1 MINTE
6 QRRESIIEQLRREGV
21 VRVEDLSALYNVSS
35 VTIRNDL
42 RWLEK
47 SGCAIRG
54 YGGAQLNRQFVF
66 DRPLED
72 KGKINRDVK
81 FAIAKAAA
89 ALINDGEA
97 VIIDSGSTTSLMTK
111 HLESKKELVV
121 MTNAIN
127 IAYELAS
134 RENIHLMVLGGNV
147 RSASWS
153 IDGPTAEQHI
163 RQYRFDKLFL
173 GVDGFDLAS
182 GITTPQLGEAQI
194 NRAMCDVSREIIAV
208 ADSSK
213 FGRTSFCLIREVERI
228 HRLVTDSAISEQYV
242 RALEKMGVDIIIA
255 DR

>member
-1 MINTE
+1 
-6 QRRESIIEQLRREGV
+6 
-21 VRVEDLSALYNVSS
+21 
-35 VTIRNDL
+35 
-42 RWLEK
+42 
-47 SGCAIRG
+47 
-54 YGGAQLNRQFVF
+54 
-66 DRPLED
+66 
-72 KGKINRDVK
+72 
-81 FAIAKAAA
+81 
-89 ALINDGEA
+89 
-97 VIIDSGSTTSLMTK
+97 
-111 HLESKKELVV
+111 
-121 MTNAIN
+121 
-127 IAYELAS
+127 
-134 RENIHLMVLGGNV
+134 V

-173 GVDGFDLAS
+173 GVDGFDLTS

-242 RALEKMGVDIIIA
+242 RALEKMGVEIIIA